1 MCLFLSLMELE
12 QANMQVFKKITT
24 LKHKQMRHA
33 ALLFHWIF
41 AVAVDQIPE
50 AFSNLDVW
58 ENKRLPRMSDQ
69 CDS

>member
-24 LKHKQMRHA
+24 LKHKQMRRA

-50 AFSNLDVW
+50 AFSNLDV
-58 ENKRLPRMSDQ
+58 
-69 CDS
+69 